1 MRESVSRACA
11 RLLSPFLVSLVENGR
26 VHVAPRDG
34 VTQIIT
40 HLCDVQCG
48 IYKSLDKSVHLV
60 FVTGCTDSTPL
71 HSQSTHSQLN
81 SVAPTPSPKCKIRT
95 CALPS
100 ENGRDRI
107 SLFFLLV
114 VSRPRWLSALLLLSL
129 LFPFPPPLVA
139 VLLVARPPAHEH
151 SGRARRRASAC
162 RVRRGGGTGSKAKC
176 AHKWFYFGHEEALF
190 LLPPPA
196 IANCSTGVLH
206 ADELV
211 EAIVECL
218 VTKPGDLKLT
228 KMEGKAAVQ
237 ELAAKDPEVVKQV
250 LDHEKLADN
259 AVLKKEFASYS
270 GKGISRS
277 DRCLHACSPAPAHA
291 RATRCPP
298 HPAHR
303 LRQRARGGP
312 AAAWGWGLREAGH
325 KESGASWW

>member
-1 MRESVSRACA
+1 MGETESASFFFSSYLVHDGFPLFSFFRFS
-11 RLLSPFLVSLVENGR
+11 SPFLPPSSPSCWSHAHPPTSIPVE
-26 VHVAPRDG
+26 
-34 VTQIIT
+34 
-40 HLCDVQCG
+40 
-48 IYKSLDKSVHLV
+48 
-60 FVTGCTDSTPL
+60 
-71 HSQSTHSQLN
+71 
-81 SVAPTPSPKCKIRT
+81 
-95 CALPS
+95 
-100 ENGRDRI
+100 
-107 SLFFLLV
+107 
-114 VSRPRWLSALLLLSL
+114 
-129 LFPFPPPLVA
+129 LVA
-139 VLLVARPPAHEH
+139 ARPPVA
-151 SGRARRRASAC
+151 SGGAEARA
-162 RVRRGGGTGSKAKC
+162 VRRSAHTSGSILAMKR
-176 AHKWFYFGHEEALF
+176 HFSYSLHPL
-190 LLPPPA
+190 